1 MQCVIEKQ
9 IIIIQ
14 KIFPIISEIIQ
25 KSQRSQFQK
34 LFVVKDII
42 SGVFNVLVKSNEIYS
57 SMIAIELN

>member
-14 KIFPIISEIIQ
+14 KIFPIISVIIQ
-25 KSQRSQFQK
+25 KSQRPQFQK

>member
-25 KSQRSQFQK
+25 KSQRPQFQK